1 MKKIVEF
8 LKFLF
13 EKEQEAI
20 FLEYQKDKI
29 EEYNIFIEEQINI
42 HFENPYEKSLGRT
55 IPFNLIGKIYNPASD
70 RFYKSK
76 ENASYPTPRHL
87 YKISHYQN
95 GTYGDLWA
103 CYISVDNPGTG
114 QTKILHSC
122 FIIALID
129 DDLKII
135 AQLNPD
141 RDIEKWAFVGGDR
154 ELKMYKLGKLLS
166 IERYLEP
173 VNDDWGMEQYN
184 KDI

>member
-20 FLEYQKDKI
+20 FLEYKKDKI
-29 EEYNIFIEEQINI
+29 EDYNIFIQEQINI

-55 IPFNLIGKIYNPASD
+55 IPFNLIGKIHNPASD
-70 RFYKSK
+70 RYYKAK
-76 ENASYPTPRHL
+76 ANAPYPTPRHL

-95 GTYGDLWA
+95 KDYGDLWA
-103 CYISVDNPGTG
+103 CYVSVDNPGTG

-122 FIIALID
+122 FIVASINEH
-129 DDLKII
+129 LKII
-135 AQLNPD
+135 AQFNPD
-141 RDIEKWAFVGGDR
+141 RDTGKWAFVGGDR

-173 VNDDWGMEQYN
+173 VNDDWGIEQYN
-184 KDI
+184 RDI